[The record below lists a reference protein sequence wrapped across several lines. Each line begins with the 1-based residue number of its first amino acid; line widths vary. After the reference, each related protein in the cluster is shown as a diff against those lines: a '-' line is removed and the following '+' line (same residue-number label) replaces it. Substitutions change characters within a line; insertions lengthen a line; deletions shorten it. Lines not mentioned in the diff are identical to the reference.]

1 MPVFRIN
8 KNSNYT
14 VMSNFHLRDKNLS
27 FKAKGMLS
35 FMLSLPENWDYSL
48 NGLCSISKEGISAI
62 RSIIQELETNKYLKI
77 KKFKDT
83 KGLFEYEYCIY
94 EYPYVLNP
102 DIENQYL
109 DTTLWIRT
117 YRKSNTNKY

>member
-1 MPVFRIN
+1 MMSVFKIE
-8 KNSNYT
+8 KNQNYT
-14 VMSNFHLRDKNLS
+14 VMSNHHLRDRNLS

-62 RSIIQELETNKYLKI
+62 RSIIQELEKNKYLEI
-77 KKFKDT
+77 KKYKDK
-83 KGLFEYEYCIY
+83 KGLFEYEYSIY

-102 DIENQYL
+102 DIQNHHL
-109 DTTLWIRT
+109 DTTMWIRT
-117 YRKSNTNKY
+117 SRK